1 MLATATTPTEHHQ
14 TVDRL
19 VQRWLHERQEL
30 IVLMCAINGLEDFTP
45 RHTAT
50 STKIQAFCQ
59 VLIDYMSAGHFEI
72 YDELLR
78 EGESVSGAALER
90 ARRILAK
97 LQKSTDAALRFND
110 VYDTD
115 EHCEE
120 LIDNLPLEL
129 SELGELLAERFQLED
144 EMIRLLHAHATEPA

>member
-78 EGESVSGAALER
+78 EGESASSAALER

-110 VYDTD
+110 IYDTD

-120 LIDNLPLEL
+120 LMDNLPLEL

-144 EMIRLLHAHATEPA
+144 EMIRLLHAHTAEPA